1 MKRYLISILLSL
13 GLILSGFAQSNDQI
27 DFVNIG
33 DQVPDFTLRST
44 AHGNISSDMLKG
56 KVTLIS
62 IFATWCGPCQKEL
75 AALQKAID
83 HQTIPWAKDNKDLA
97 ILVVG
102 REHNE
107 NQLEAYNSK
116 KGFTFPI
123 YPDPSRE
130 FTSKFAK
137 QNIPRTYLVNRDGKI
152 VFSSVGF
159 DNDEFNKL
167 INLIHKELNKQ

>member
-1 MKRYLISILLSL
+1 MKRLLISILLSL
-13 GLILSGFAQSNDQI
+13 GLFLPGFSQYNDQI
-27 DFVNIG
+27 DFVNVG
-33 DQVPDFTLRST
+33 DQVPDFTLQST
-44 AHGNISSDMLKG
+44 ALGNISSEMLKG

-83 HQTIPWAKDNKDLA
+83 NQTIPWSRNNKDLA

-107 NQLEAYNSK
+107 NQLEAYNNK

-137 QNIPRTYLVNRDGKI
+137 QNIPRTYLVDRDGKI
-152 VFSSVGF
+152 IFSSVGF
-159 DNDEFNKL
+159 NNDEFNEL

>member
-1 MKRYLISILLSL
+1 MKKQIILIILSI
-13 GLILSGFAQSNDQI
+13 GLHISGFAQNNEPI
-27 DFVNIG
+27 DLVKVG
-33 DQVPDFTLRST
+33 DQVPAFSLKST
-44 AHGNISSDMLKG
+44 IHGNTSSDKIKG

-75 AALQKAID
+75 ATLQSSINNG
-83 HQTIPWAKDNKDLA
+83 TIPWSIENKDLE

-107 NQLEAYNSK
+107 NELKVYNEK
-116 KGFTFPI
+116 KNFTFPI

-137 QNIPRTYLVNRDGKI
+137 QNIPRTYLIDRDGKI
-152 VFSSVGF
+152 IFSSVGF
-159 DNDEFNKL
+159 NEEEFNEL
-167 INLIHKELNKQ
+167 VSLIHKELKK